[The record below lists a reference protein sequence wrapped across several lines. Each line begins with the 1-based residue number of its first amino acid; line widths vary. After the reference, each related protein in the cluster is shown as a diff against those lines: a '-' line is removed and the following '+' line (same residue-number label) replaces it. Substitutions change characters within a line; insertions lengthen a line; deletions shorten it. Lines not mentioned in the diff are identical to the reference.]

1 MQQLQQTPNSSQVP
15 SHGDVPPPPAL
26 LAFAC
31 DELACVPLAILASIL
46 SMFFSITAI
55 ASSSVMKLGIFSP
68 SAILA

>member
-1 MQQLQQTPNSSQVP
+1 LQQSPNSSQVP
-15 SHGDVPPPPAL
+15 SHGDPPPPAL